1 MQINEDS
8 SICMYAGYSTF
19 VRRIYQRRLHV
30 LVPAARVPLGA
41 DQRVGLTLVAL
52 QDVGVAVQLV
62 GHNLG
67 NGICVKHQNA

>member
-1 MQINEDS
+1 MQIHPSVCPPD
-8 SICMYAGYSTF
+8 ILRLYGGYTKNG
-19 VRRIYQRRLHV
+19 LHV

-67 NGICVKHQNA
+67 NGICVKHKNA